1 MSGWTDEIVASA
13 RKMIDDGETYAAT
26 AARLNRAFGTSFSRN
41 AVIGKLLRAAGG
53 IYKRRPR
60 HNGAPRD
67 VVDWT
72 PELLARA
79 KALWQAGQHTAA
91 EIARTLGGNVT
102 RDAVSAKAHRLGWG
116 SHQPGPR
123 PAGGDRRAFRGSA
136 LPRALRAS
144 KPVRPMPPAPPDVR
158 NLTIFDLTEST
169 CKWPVGE
176 GTGADQRFCGVDRW
190 RHDKAPYCEYHHRIA
205 YQPVEARQSRRLVN
219 LARAV

>member
-1 MSGWTDEIVASA
+1 MSAWTDDILAEA
-13 RKMIDDGETYAAT
+13 RRLHAAGETFEAIAA
-26 AARLNRAFGTSFSRN
+26 AVNRTFGTAFSRN
-41 AVIGKLLRAAGG
+41 AVIGKIRRIHLPPRSPGRNAAE
-53 IYKRRPR
+53 R
-60 HNGAPRD
+60 
-67 VVDWT
+67 VDWT

-79 KALWQAGQHTAA
+79 KALWDAHHSAA

-123 PAGGDRRAFRGSA
+123 PVGGIPRTTFRGSA
-136 LPRALRAS
+136 QKTPPALR
-144 KPVRPMPPAPPDVR
+144 KPGHLPAMPPAPPDVR
-158 NLTIFDLTEST
+158 NLTIFALTEST

-176 GTGADQRFCGVDRW
+176 GTGADERFCGAPRW

-205 YQPVEARQSRRLVN
+205 YTPVESRDSRRLVN